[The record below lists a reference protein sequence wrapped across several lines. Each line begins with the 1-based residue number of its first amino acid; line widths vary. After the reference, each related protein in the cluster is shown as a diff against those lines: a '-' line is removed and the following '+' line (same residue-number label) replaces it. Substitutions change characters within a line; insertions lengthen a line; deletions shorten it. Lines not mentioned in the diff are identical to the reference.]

1 MPKPPK
7 KKKKG
12 GKTGW
17 NGDCREAL
25 AKIIE
30 KKLVDPTSQSVED
43 IDACYRLD
51 PVFEPAVTDKNFRV
65 NFKNCC
71 KQYLEAKALSGSRRR
86 KD

>member
-25 AKIIE
+25 KKLIE

-43 IDACYRLD
+43 I
-51 PVFEPAVTDKNFRV
+51 N
-65 NFKNCC
+65 
-71 KQYLEAKALSGSRRR
+71 
-86 KD
+86 